1 MTRRLNG
8 VFTVLA
14 NADRVVPAPRS
25 GALPGVGPRQVGH
38 VPGLRSGA
46 LPGVGPRP
54 IGVVP
59 EGER

>member
-25 GALPGVGPRQVGH
+25 GALPGVGPR
-38 VPGLRSGA
+38 
-46 LPGVGPRP
+46 P